1 MIADV
6 SGTSLFTLTTACG
19 SSSTTVSGGNTWTD
33 SATYSRIQY
42 VDVNDAGS
50 IATHY
55 VLPTFSLTN
64 TGCPITDYK
73 PSKNKDTIVTTAIWL
88 NDAV

>member
-6 SGTSLFTLTTACG
+6 SGTSLFTLTTTCG

-42 VDVNDAGS
+42 VDVNNAGS
-50 IATHY
+50 IATHF

-64 TGCPITDYK
+64 AGCPITSIK
-73 PSKNKDTIVTTAIWL
+73 PSDYVYSL
-88 NDAV
+88 SD